1 MKICM
6 YTDTFLPDVGGA
18 ELVLDNL
25 ATRFVER
32 GHQVVVLA
40 PRVRGRDNNLQ
51 RAYRL
56 VRYRRPFSK
65 RYLVHQTLPRLL
77 ALYGRHRFDL
87 IHCHSAYPQA
97 FVARSLKRWLGVPLV
112 VRPHGTDVIDGEL
125 IRRHPILDARLRKTL
140 PAADAV
146 IAQGR
151 FLERIARSLGA
162 PPDRTCVIHN
172 GVDVA
177 AYRARSPSVPSR
189 PYFLTMS
196 NLRHRKGV
204 DVLLRAYAQ
213 LDNPWADLVIA
224 GSGSQEAELRRLA
237 EQLGLGQRVR
247 FIGQVFG
254 AEKRGWFR
262 DAVCYVCP
270 SRREP
275 FANVILEALAA
286 ELPVVATSVGGNLE
300 MVEHEGNG
308 LLVPPDNVPDLAQ
321 ALDCVL
327 TDSGRRRRFAVDS
340 SLRAAAFD
348 WSAITSEYL
357 ALYQQ
362 VQSGGPL
369 TRPAI
374 DTAADAA

>member
-1 MKICM
+1 MNICM

-51 RAYRL
+51 REYRL

-65 RYLVHQTLPRLL
+65 RYLVQQTLPRLL
-77 ALYGRHRFDL
+77 SLHCRHRFDL
-87 IHCHSAYPQA
+87 IHCHAAYPQA

-140 PAADAV
+140 PVVDAV

-151 FLERIARSLGA
+151 FLKQIAQSLGA
-162 PPDRTCVIHN
+162 PAERTRVIHN
-172 GVDVA
+172 GVEVA
-177 AYRARSPSVPSR
+177 AYRGRSPAVPPR
-189 PYFLTMS
+189 PYVLTMS

-213 LDNPWADLVIA
+213 LNNPRADLVIA

-237 EQLGLGQRVR
+237 EQLELGQRVR

-254 AEKRGWFR
+254 AEKRAWFR

-300 MVEHEGNG
+300 MVEHQGNG
-308 LLVPPDNVPDLAQ
+308 LLVPPDNVADLAR

-327 TDSGRRRRFAVDS
+327 TDVVRRRRFAAAS
-340 SLRAAAFD
+340 SRRAAAFD
-348 WSAITSEYL
+348 WSVITSQYL
-357 ALYQQ
+357 ELYQQ
-362 VQSGGPL
+362 VCSAGPL
-369 TRPAI
+369 PQPLV
-374 DTAADAA
+374 DTATDAA